1 MFTVIISAIDFM
13 ILFQPSQD
21 ESKKRHNDT
30 DKDLIGVLELFLKIY
45 PPLRTEDEIHAH
57 YNFDIKVNPN

>member
-21 ESKKRHNDT
+21 EIKKRHNDT
-30 DKDLIGVLELFLKIY
+30 DKDLIGVLELFLKMY
-45 PPLRTEDEIHAH
+45 PPLRTEDGIHAH
-57 YNFDIKVNPN
+57 YFYNFDIK